1 MSALLVIL
9 EGPQGCGKTTA
20 APFIA
25 KAFGC
30 TEIYADEPEARD
42 VEMDLYEGRRVLVCV
57 NGDFFSDT
65 EFAPT
70 DEFAPVIRISIEG
83 DRPIE
88 TLWNF
93 TAALQQPEGCAA
105 LRPLMERKA

>member
-25 KAFGC
+25 QAFGC
-30 TEIYADEPEARD
+30 TEIYADEPDPRD

-57 NGDFFSDT
+57 GGDFCDDT

-93 TAALQQPEGCAA
+93 TAALKQPEGCAA
-105 LRPLMERKA
+105 LRPLMERKS